1 MTCITPRRSKY
12 SRQQKKSLNKS
23 KTKRNKSESIKN
35 IGLALCKF
43 QATIGKVS
51 KEANNPFFKSKYASL
66 ANILDTIQKPLSEC
80 GLAFAQLPDDDALTT
95 ILIHSESGE
104 WLQASY
110 KMPVAKQNDPQAMGS
125 AITYARRYAL
135 GAILGLN
142 IDDDDDA
149 EKAMGRQ
156 SVAKRDELTPK
167 HVNWQRAVEHL
178 KTGGLMTDITN
189 KYEVSAVNQKLL
201 IGEK

>member
-1 MTCITPRRSKY
+1 M
-12 SRQQKKSLNKS
+12 
-23 KTKRNKSESIKN
+23 NKSESIKN

-66 ANILDTIQKPLSEC
+66 ANILDTIQKPLSDC
-80 GLAFAQLPDDDALTT
+80 GLAFAQLPDDDSLTT

-104 WLQASY
+104 WLEASY
-110 KMPVAKQNDPQAMGS
+110 KMPVAKANDPQAMGS

-149 EKAMGRQ
+149 EKAMGRTPQ
-156 SVAKRDELTPK
+156 KETLTPK
-167 HVNWQRAVEHL
+167 HPNWAKAVEHI
-178 KTGGLMTDITN
+178 TRGGKISDITN
-189 KYEVSAVNQKLL
+189 KYHLSEVDYKLL
-201 IGEK
+201 STAK